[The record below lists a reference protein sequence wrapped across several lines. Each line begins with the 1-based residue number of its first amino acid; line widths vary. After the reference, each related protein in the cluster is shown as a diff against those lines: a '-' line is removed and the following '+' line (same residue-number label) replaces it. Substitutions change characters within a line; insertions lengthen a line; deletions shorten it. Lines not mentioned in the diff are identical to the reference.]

1 MNYIPK
7 LMEAMGLKEGERFKV
22 KIQGRATDVVFW
34 FTDKDLLFDDPDKI
48 AVNGVKTSVC
58 GHASQQTLANILYG
72 EYEVVKLPWVPR
84 IGQDYWCVL
93 PSCDP
98 DYPRTALVTMN
109 KSLFSMINLYF
120 GNFYETQEEAEADK
134 KRFIKELKDRLTIE
148 ALKMIFGKE
157 AAKER

>member
-1 MNYIPK
+1 MAKAKNLIPDIMK
-7 LMEAMGLKEGERFKV
+7 LLGLQMGELFHVVINGCENKL
-22 KIQGRATDVVFW
+22 ATYYFEDDGLVYVIPNDNEPRPAS
-34 FTDKDLLFDDPDKI
+34 DKTIIGLI
-48 AVNGVKTSVC
+48 
-58 GHASQQTLANILYG
+58 YG
-72 EYEVVKLPWVPR
+72 GYEVKKLPWVPR
-84 IGQDYWCVL
+84 IGQDYWCVI
-93 PSCDP
+93 PSSDP

-134 KRFIKELKDRLTIE
+134 NRFIKELKDRLTIE